1 MSEDPDARTGTSA
14 GAPTESE
21 RLITFRDLFAIREY
35 RALYLS
41 LVTNWVGDYLARAA
55 ITVLVYEQSKSVLLS
70 AAAFA
75 VTFLPWVIGGTV
87 LSALVERY
95 PYRRV
100 LIAADIY
107 RMVLISLLL
116 IPHMPI
122 PVMLLIVFL
131 AALGT
136 PPTQAARSALQ
147 PLVVGREMLPIAVA
161 TNATSVQAAQVFGYL
176 AGAALATA
184 INPQVALII
193 DVITF
198 AVSALLIAIW
208 VRPRPA
214 AHDRAERRHLLH
226 ESAEGYRLV
235 FGSTTLR
242 SIAIMVF
249 VLTMFA
255 IVPEGLAAAWAAEGS
270 SDPAARGLNQGL
282 IMAAGPIGFVIGGL
296 LINRLAGPALR
307 DRLVRPLA
315 VLSALALVPALAAP
329 PAPIVAIMVALSGI
343 AQGGVVPTLNGK
355 FVLILPHGY
364 RARAYG
370 VMQTGLQFS
379 QFGAVMVTGLLADHF
394 RLPAVVGLWSVGGT
408 AALALLA
415 YRWPSSATFA
425 AATDAA
431 AESQP
436 PSPPPPAPAAPV
448 TPPAPPRSAVATTSV
463 TPERQ

>member
-184 INPQVALII
+184 LSCQM
-193 DVITF
+193 
-198 AVSALLIAIW
+198 
-208 VRPRPA
+208 
-214 AHDRAERRHLLH
+214 
-226 ESAEGYRLV
+226 
-235 FGSTTLR
+235 TLAR
-242 SIAIMVF
+242 SC
-249 VLTMFA
+249 
-255 IVPEGLAAAWAAEGS
+255 
-270 SDPAARGLNQGL
+270 
-282 IMAAGPIGFVIGGL
+282 
-296 LINRLAGPALR
+296 
-307 DRLVRPLA
+307 
-315 VLSALALVPALAAP
+315 
-329 PAPIVAIMVALSGI
+329 
-343 AQGGVVPTLNGK
+343 
-355 FVLILPHGY
+355 
-364 RARAYG
+364 
-370 VMQTGLQFS
+370 
-379 QFGAVMVTGLLADHF
+379 
-394 RLPAVVGLWSVGGT
+394 
-408 AALALLA
+408 
-415 YRWPSSATFA
+415 
-425 AATDAA
+425 
-431 AESQP
+431 
-436 PSPPPPAPAAPV
+436 SPPLIG
-448 TPPAPPRSAVATTSV
+448 
-463 TPERQ
+463 